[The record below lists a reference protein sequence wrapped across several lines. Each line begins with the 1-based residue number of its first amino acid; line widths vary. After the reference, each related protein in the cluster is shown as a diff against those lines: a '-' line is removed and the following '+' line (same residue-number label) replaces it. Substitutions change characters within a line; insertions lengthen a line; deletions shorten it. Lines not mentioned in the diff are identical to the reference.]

1 MSEKEEMIELEGE
14 ATEARRGRLLRD
26 VLDHHRRGI
35 GSVSRSATALGS
47 VARMRRRG
55 TMRWFN
61 AAKDLGGLRT
71 DDGEWIEVPGAA
83 FAPGEKPVAR
93 CAGKAI
99 EFESL
104 DGTVSGI
111 EFVPELEQ
119 RRARRRRRG

>member
-1 MSEKEEMIELEGE
+1 MSEREEKMDLQGE
-14 ATEARRGRLLRD
+14 ITEPLRGRLVRD
-26 VLDHHRRGI
+26 RLDYRPGL
-35 GSVSRSATALGS
+35 GSASRSLPALGS
-47 VARMRRRG
+47 VARMRKRG

-61 AAKDLGGLRT
+61 SAKDLGGLRT

-111 EFVPELEQ
+111 AFVPELEQ
-119 RRARRRRRG
+119 RRARRRRR